1 VIFGEIADNGKR
13 LCEGGA
19 FTPEISTKNCHKQ
32 KPISFAKIQKLVK
45 EIGFLRLKKR
55 KSSTQGTFT
64 PAFAKPML
72 N

>member
-1 VIFGEIADNGKR
+1 MLGNGKR

-45 EIGFLRLKKR
+45 EIGFLRIILTN
-55 KSSTQGTFT
+55 SSIIPSPPLLQ
-64 PAFAKPML
+64 
-72 N
+72 NRC